1 LLRRQSMNVPLHRR
15 NSRLKRSAMMLAAV
29 IAASLAASGCALLP
43 VEEEALQPPL
53 VEPAEEQLDIVEVS
67 RGSIQTFLRGTANFV
82 SSNVEELSFK
92 ESGGRLKSIHVK
104 LGDEVEAGDLLAEL
118 ETGDLAHEIDL
129 QRLNVERVQL
139 LYRQALNDG
148 ADATDLRLREIDMER
163 ELKSLQAMERRLDKA
178 QLHATIPGIV
188 IFVQTLNTGDTV
200 GAYQP
205 IVTVAD
211 PDSVQLTHVASES
224 ADLLALEVG
233 MPATLKYKGKTY
245 TGSVLQTPSSA
256 PLGADPAKAERNA
269 VTVVLGI
276 DDPPEDVQIGHSAEM
291 TIPLQQREQVIVLPR
306 AALRTYMG
314 RNYVQV
320 VEGERRKDVDIE
332 VGLTTPT
339 EVEIVKGLEEG
350 QQVIL
355 NN

>member
-1 LLRRQSMNVPLHRR
+1 
-15 NSRLKRSAMMLAAV
+15 MLAAV
-29 IAASLAASGCALLP
+29 IAAALAVSGCALLP
-43 VEEEALQPPL
+43 IEEESLQPPL
-53 VEPAEEQLDIVEVS
+53 VEPAEEQLDIVEAS

-82 SSNVEELSFK
+82 SSEVEPLSFT
-92 ESGGRLKSIHVK
+92 ESGGRLKSINVK
-104 LGDEVEAGDLLAEL
+104 LGEEVQAGDLLAEL
-118 ETGDLAHEIDL
+118 ETGDLAHQLDM
-129 QRLNVERVQL
+129 QRLNVERTQL
-139 LYRQALNDG
+139 LYKQALSDDG
-148 ADATDLRLREIDMER
+148 ANATDRRLREIDLER
-163 ELKSLQAMERRLDKA
+163 EQKSLQAMERRLDKA
-178 QLHATIPGIV
+178 RLHATISGIV

-211 PDSVQLTHVASES
+211 PDSVQLTYVASES

-233 MPATLKYKGKTY
+233 MSATLKYKGKEY
-245 TGSVLQTPSSA
+245 AGSVLQTPSST

-269 VTVVLGI
+269 VTVMLGI
-276 DDPPEDVQIGHSAEM
+276 DDPPQDVQIGHSAEM

-306 AALRTYMG
+306 AALRSYMG

-320 VEGERRKDVDIE
+320 AEGERRKDVDIE
-332 VGLTTPT
+332 VGLMTPT